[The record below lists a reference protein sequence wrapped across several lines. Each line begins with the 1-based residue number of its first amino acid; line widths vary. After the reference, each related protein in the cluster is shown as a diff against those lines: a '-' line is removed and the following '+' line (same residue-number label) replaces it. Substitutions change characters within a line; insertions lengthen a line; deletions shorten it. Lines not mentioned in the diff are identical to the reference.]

1 MKRETF
7 GQWYWRISMSWTLI
21 TQNQK
26 GVLSERT
33 SVERL
38 ERRAL
43 GQKPVASL
51 LVLLRELPGNKLLLC
66 DCIYTQLTMAEPFV
80 CSISTSLKWRVLFLM
95 SLQMLIVHGLLISQ
109 ILSNYVTSFLCMFN
123 YVLMCVKGKC
133 VQCSQRPEEGIRS
146 PRARAGWE
154 QAWCGYWDMNLAFL
168 PGQFKLW
175 V

>member
-1 MKRETF
+1 
-7 GQWYWRISMSWTLI
+7 
-21 TQNQK
+21 
-26 GVLSERT
+26 
-33 SVERL
+33 
-38 ERRAL
+38 
-43 GQKPVASL
+43 
-51 LVLLRELPGNKLLLC
+51 
-66 DCIYTQLTMAEPFV
+66 MAEPFV